1 MQHRYKMTMI
11 AICVAGATLGGC
23 SSSYPRLPDLSRM
36 TNVLSPKEQDE
47 TIKTLTDSQASQDAT
62 AAKEEPEGQPQ

>member
-36 TNVLSPKEQDE
+36 TNILSQKEQDE
-47 TIKTLTDSQASQDAT
+47 TIKTLTDSQATQDAT
-62 AAKEEPEGQPQ
+62 VAKQEPEGQSQ